1 MQRIGDLADLLF
13 AEHHARFLEALIELA
28 VGKVATVLLL
38 SICDRPIIL
47 TLFPICLDQVMCEF
61 LQLPPPVNPV
71 LDVFVEVQEFLWDLE
86 PERILSYLSANLN
99 SDYS

>member
-1 MQRIGDLADLLF
+1 MQRIGDLANLLF
-13 AEHHARFLEALIELA
+13 LEHHARFLEAFIELA
-28 VGKVATVLLL
+28 VGKVTTVAIL
-38 SICDRPIIL
+38 SICFL
-47 TLFPICLDQVMCEF
+47 ICLDQVMCEF